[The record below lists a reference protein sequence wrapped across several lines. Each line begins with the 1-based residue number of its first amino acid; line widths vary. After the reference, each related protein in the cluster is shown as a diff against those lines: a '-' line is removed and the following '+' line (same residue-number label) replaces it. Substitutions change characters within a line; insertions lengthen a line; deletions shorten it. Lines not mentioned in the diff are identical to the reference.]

1 MTTIVYRKG
10 VLKADTQVTYTS
22 SLDTIF
28 TDAML
33 SLGLKPSRTNLKTG
47 TQRKI
52 EEVENGATFK
62 GKKILAYGAAGDLKI
77 QDIFSPRIKTEN
89 VELEGELEAF
99 AKSLNETKVLTTS
112 STLVLA
118 VEDGCYFYNVDRD
131 KEGQFETNLYFH
143 SRKDRRT
150 AGTGSGWN
158 CLMACCGLV
167 GKGDVELNDK
177 GQRVLK
183 CAPNAC
189 ANGDNWFVS
198 FMKNQ
203 ILRLGIK
210 KNVQMRFDVYSNE
223 ITDVIHC

>member
-10 VLKADTQVTYTS
+10 VLKADTQVTYNSPFDIIFQTS
-22 SLDTIF
+22 F
-28 TDAML
+28 L
-33 SLGLKPSRTNLKTG
+33 SLGLGPSRRTLKTG
-47 TQRKI
+47 TQHKI
-52 EEVENGATFK
+52 EKVENGATFK

-77 QDIFSPRIKTEN
+77 QEIFSPRIKTEN
-89 VELEGELEAF
+89 IEIEDELRTF
-99 AKSLNETKVLTTS
+99 AETLNGSQTLMTS
-112 STLVLA
+112 STLVI
-118 VEDGCYFYNVDRD
+118 VVKEGCYFYNFD
-131 KEGQFETNLYFH
+131 KNEEGQFETNLYFH
-143 SRKDRRT
+143 SRKDGRT

-167 GKGDVELNDK
+167 GKDDVELNDR

-183 CAPNAC
+183 CAPNVC

-203 ILRLGIK
+203 ILRLVIK